1 MINIIIID
9 ADKKRNLALLT
20 ALSTMDQRK
29 FRKFRVSRHVKTYS
43 KLIPNVT
50 DSY

>member
-29 FRKFRVSRHVKTYS
+29 FRNLENLGSVATL
-43 KLIPNVT
+43 KLIQN
-50 DSY
+50 